1 MVKDMGVQISPIG
14 DDEAPYR
21 NHRRGLPIKATK
33 YAGPGGGVILVPA
46 VDDTRKSSL
55 VAVEG
60 LRPRQVLAANLLV
73 QGRRGKDV
81 AAALGVSAETVSRWR
96 QLPEFQALM
105 HRLLQETID
114 TTRLGIVALCA
125 ESIEHL
131 RGLIRSFDDDKAMKA
146 ITLVLGKAAPVLG
159 VIGSELRRPP
169 DSKTE

>member
-1 MVKDMGVQISPIG
+1 
-14 DDEAPYR
+14 
-21 NHRRGLPIKATK
+21 
-33 YAGPGGGVILVPA
+33 
-46 VDDTRKSSL
+46 L

-60 LRPRQVLAANLLV
+60 LRPRQVLAASLLV

-114 TTRLGIVALCA
+114 TARLGIVALCA

-131 RGLIRSFDDDKAMKA
+131 RGLIRSFDDDKAMNA
-146 ITLVLGKAAPVLG
+146 IALVLGKAAPVLG
-159 VIGSELRRPP
+159 VIGTELRRPP